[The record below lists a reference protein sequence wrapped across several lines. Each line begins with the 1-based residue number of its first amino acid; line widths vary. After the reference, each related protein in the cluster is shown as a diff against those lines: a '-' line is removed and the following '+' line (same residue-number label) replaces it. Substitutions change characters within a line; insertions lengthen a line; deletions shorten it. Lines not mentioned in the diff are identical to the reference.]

1 MQDTDFR
8 EVEMKNLFPSMP
20 EDANLGHVYRAFP
33 EKLGPLAEYQ
43 NRVMRG
49 DSELS
54 IAEREIIAAYVSGL
68 NACAFCHGA
77 HTVHAKAFGIDVST
91 IEDLMDDLESADIDD
106 SLKPIL
112 AYSGKLTTSPS
123 RMTEADAKAVYDAGW
138 SENALFDAIQ
148 VCGLFNLMNR
158 MLEGTG
164 ITEYHSDTNSAGED
178 VLDNLRSKRC
188 YLDFGKANGLFA

>member
-1 MQDTDFR
+1 
-8 EVEMKNLFPSMP
+8 MKRLFPSMP
-20 EDANLGHVYRAFP
+20 EDANLSHVYRAFP
-33 EKLGPLAEYQ
+33 EKLAPLAEYQ

-54 IAEREIIAAYVSGL
+54 VAEREIIAAYVSGL

-77 HTVHAKAFGIDVST
+77 HTVHAKAFGIEVST
-91 IEDLMDDLESADIDD
+91 IEDMMVSLEKANIDH

-112 AYSGKLTTSPS
+112 AYSGKLTTDPS

-138 SENALFDAIQ
+138 TEKALFDAIQ

-158 MLEGTG
+158 VLEGTG
-164 ITEYHSDTNSAGED
+164 ITKYHSDIRNVDQD
-178 VLDNLRSKRC
+178 VLDKLRSDDC
-188 YLDFGKANGLFA
+188 YVDFGKANGLSQ